1 MILSR
6 FAACAVMALAFYGIL
21 SESDENY
28 RSTTVVVRNYEQ
40 IAQEYTKGW
49 EKIKLTAYKDNTRYS
64 IGYGTISYKGETISE
79 QEAEKRFDDYW
90 RENIPDV
97 KPYVSSKGQYMALAD
112 TIYNKG
118 GSVKRFL
125 TNGKIDCN
133 KIAAMEN
140 INQKYYN
147 GVKNR
152 RTINYKLCTGEIQWN
167 DVK

>member
-6 FAACAVMALAFYGIL
+6 FAASLVMALAFVGIL
-21 SESDENY
+21 SESDETY
-28 RSTTVVVRNYEQ
+28 RSTTVVVKDYKQ

-49 EKIKLTAYKDNTRYS
+49 ENIKLTAYKDNTRYS
-64 IGYGTISYKGETISE
+64 IGYGTISYKGEVITE
-79 QEAEKRFDDYW
+79 KEAERRFNEYW
-90 RENIPDV
+90 EQNIPDV
-97 KPYVSSKGQYMALAD
+97 RQYVSSKGQYMALTD
-112 TIYNKG
+112 TLYNKG
-118 GSVKRFL
+118 GSVKRFV
-125 TNGKIDCN
+125 TNGKIDCY

-152 RTINYKLCTGEIQWN
+152 RTINYKLCTGEIEWN